1 MPSAVVEPRPRPRE
15 RRSAYAIRAALE
27 KARSVM
33 ADVPPGTLILAA
45 DTIVCV
51 GRKILGKPHSRRD
64 ARRMLQLLSGRS
76 HWVITGVALVC
87 ATDHRSIRW
96 SERTRVTFSKLSKKD
111 IEGYIDSGE
120 PFDKAGAYAVQGR
133 ASRFVTRIEGCYFNV
148 MGLPVARVSRELS
161 RFADGHRGLSRA

>member
-1 MPSAVVEPRPRPRE
+1 
-15 RRSAYAIRAALE
+15 
-27 KARSVM
+27 
-33 ADVPPGTLILAA
+33 
-45 DTIVCV
+45 
-51 GRKILGKPHSRRD
+51 
-64 ARRMLQLLSGRS
+64 MLQLLSGRS

-87 ATDHRSIRW
+87 PTDHRSIRW
-96 SERTRVTFSKLSKKD
+96 SERTRVTFSKLSRKD

-161 RFADGHRGLSRA
+161 RFADGHRGLSKA